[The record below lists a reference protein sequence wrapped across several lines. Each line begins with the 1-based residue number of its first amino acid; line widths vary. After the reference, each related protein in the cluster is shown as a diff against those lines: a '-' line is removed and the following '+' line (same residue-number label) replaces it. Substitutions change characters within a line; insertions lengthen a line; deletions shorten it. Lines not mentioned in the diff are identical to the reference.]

1 MNYELGIMRIW
12 KKLFVFARPAVL
24 RRLVFDFVMFI
35 VVFLILNSLFLI
47 QVYAIDPYQS
57 SYQPGYDPINF
68 GFNNTAP
75 LYGSNN
81 SPPRYGSNNTGR
93 GGVRIDNPL
102 AGIADD
108 IPGLIGYV
116 LNAAR
121 GIAALIA
128 ALMIVVGAY
137 QILFSAGDPAGFKK
151 GRQTIIYAL
160 IGLAVVLLANVLV
173 SIIREIVG
181 SV

>member
-1 MNYELGIMRIW
+1 MKLQRKKIIVPFAICYLLLAMCYMLFANLAFAYE
-12 KKLFVFARPAVL
+12 
-24 RRLVFDFVMFI
+24 
-35 VVFLILNSLFLI
+35 
-47 QVYAIDPYQS
+47 PYPPS
-57 SYQPGYDPINF
+57 
-68 GFNNTAP
+68 
-75 LYGSNN
+75 YGSNN
-81 SPPRYGSNNTGR
+81 SPPFFGSNNAAPRFGSNNTGR
-93 GGVRIDNPL
+93 GGVLIDNPL
-102 AGIADD
+102 GRIAND

-121 GIAALIA
+121 GIAGLIA

-137 QILFSAGDPAGFKK
+137 QILFAAGDPAKFKQ

-181 SV
+181 SAN